1 MKCKL
6 SATKRAASAI
16 AVTLAV
22 LVLML
27 GLACAKAKAP
37 QAQFKGDPVTGL
49 VPLTVNFT
57 DQSTGEITSWK
68 WNFGDTKTD
77 TTRNPSHTYT
87 TAGQYN
93 VILKVT
99 GPGGEDTK
107 TKPYYVVVLKI
118 SEAANAEV
126 NEADSAIR
134 QCMADAGA
142 VELLAAVTG
151 WDGSAGMVKASG
163 SGGTKDAA
171 SYLAGGTF
179 KAKYDVAK
187 DGTIILGTD
196 VSWGG
201 SIKWSGEK
209 PVWWL
214 DTSA

>member
-1 MKCKL
+1 MMCKL
-6 SATKRAASAI
+6 SATKHAASAI

-27 GLACAKAKAP
+27 GLACAKAEAP
-37 QAQFKGDPVTGL
+37 QAQFKGDPRTGL

-68 WNFGDTKTD
+68 WNFGDIKTD
-77 TTRNPSHTYT
+77 TTRNPSHTYI

-93 VILKVT
+93 VSLVVE
-99 GPGGEDTK
+99 GPGGKDTE
-107 TKPYYVVVLKI
+107 TKSYYVSALKI

-126 NEADSAIR
+126 NEADSAIK

-142 VELLAAVTG
+142 VALLEAVTG

-171 SYLAGGTF
+171 SYLGGETF

-187 DGTIILGTD
+187 DGTISNGTD

-201 SIKWSGEK
+201 IKWSGAK

-214 DTSA
+214 DAS

>member
-1 MKCKL
+1 MCKL
-6 SATKRAASAI
+6 SATKHAASAV

-27 GLACAKAKAP
+27 GMACAKAEKP
-37 QAQFKGDPVTGL
+37 QAEFNADKVTGL

-93 VILKVT
+93 VSLVVE
-99 GPGGEDTK
+99 GPGGKDTE
-107 TKPYYVVVLKI
+107 TKSYYVSALKI

-126 NEADSAIR
+126 NKAQGAIE

-142 VELLAAVTG
+142 SQLDSAVTE
-151 WDGSAGMVKASG
+151 WNGSAGMVKA
-163 SGGTKDAA
+163 GTKDAA
-171 SYLAGGTF
+171 SYLAGETF
-179 KAKYDVAK
+179 RAKYDVDK
-187 DGTIILGTD
+187 NGNIINGTAG
-196 VSWGG
+196 SWGS
-201 SIKWSGEK
+201 SIKWSGVK

-214 DTSA
+214 DVS